1 MQFKELEWRF
11 QDIDNCIL
19 CGSSPPWTVVFD
31 SKVRGVPL
39 RFVQCPECGFVF
51 QNPRLTDESLNQ
63 YFSSKVF
70 ICDGS
75 QSEAAFDEHL
85 GYYDYFDWDEC
96 YRRTAGLRLNR
107 LSRYR
112 APPARLLEIG
122 PASGSFLDEAR
133 KRGFTVSGLDI
144 SSAFAGFA
152 RETYGLDIEV
162 GAIESHDFPDEH
174 YDIVCAFGGI
184 SCWKDLRQGLDRV
197 GAALRPGGLLA
208 FNYSDFY
215 GLPRRLRG
223 DRYFEF
229 NHASLSLL
237 HRKVVL
243 EALRRHGFEVLEH
256 ATETQVASLGR
267 IATYLKIKPLQ
278 VAFETLRLAHLQI
291 PVKAIGTKFVLCR
304 KTPGS

>member
-1 MQFKELEWRF
+1 MEFKELEWRF
-11 QDIDNCIL
+11 QDVDNCVL
-19 CGSSPPWTVVFD
+19 CGKSPTWAVVFE
-31 SKVRGVPL
+31 SEIRGVPL
-39 RFVQCPECGFVF
+39 RFVQCPDCTFVF
-51 QNPRLTDESLNQ
+51 QNPRLTDDSLDE
-63 YFSSKVF
+63 YFSSKNF
-70 ICDGS
+70 ICDGT
-75 QSEAAFDEHL
+75 QSEMAFDEHL
-85 GYYDYFDWDEC
+85 GYYDYFDWDDC
-96 YRRTAGLRLNR
+96 YRSTAGIRLKR
-107 LSRYR
+107 LSRFR

-133 KRGFTVSGLDI
+133 SRGFAVSGLDI

-162 GAIESHDFPDEH
+162 GAIETHVLPEEH

-184 SCWKDLRQGLDRV
+184 SCWKDLRQGLGRV
-197 GAALRPGGLLA
+197 NATLRPGGLLA

-215 GLPRRLRG
+215 GWPRRLRG

-237 HRKVVL
+237 HRKVVF
-243 EALRRHGFEVLEH
+243 EALRLHGFEVLEH

-267 IATYLKIKPLQ
+267 IGTYLKLKPLQ
-278 VAFETLRLAHLQI
+278 LILDKMGLAHLQI

-304 KTPGS
+304 KSSGP